1 MRALA
6 KLLFLALIGL
16 TLTVAAA
23 DRPPAFASP
32 SIASGPFRQFTDL
45 MRRDG
50 LDVVLVIDDSGGE
63 PLFLRELH
71 PKIVQLTDLLHGLV
85 PNARLG
91 IVAFGDCNKEYIQPL
106 TASSRELNDF
116 LNGPDEH
123 VCGCGCEASAGLD
136 ACETAINK
144 MNWKPQARK
153 VVVFIGDSPPGAD
166 QFGPLTRLISKF
178 RGEHGTFSTIDVA
191 PREHE
196 RFERLFWLKVHHQEP
211 PKISPLPEYYQ
222 STVGAYKK
230 LAESGAGTAII
241 LTKDTD
247 INQQILTLAF
257 GIQWKAETSA
267 FADKFSSG
275 TTPGK

>member
-1 MRALA
+1 
-6 KLLFLALIGL
+6 
-16 TLTVAAA
+16 
-23 DRPPAFASP
+23 
-32 SIASGPFRQFTDL
+32 
-45 MRRDG
+45 
-50 LDVVLVIDDSGGE
+50 
-63 PLFLRELH
+63 
-71 PKIVQLTDLLHGLV
+71 
-85 PNARLG
+85 
-91 IVAFGDCNKEYIQPL
+91 VAFGDCDKEYIQPL

-116 LNGPDEH
+116 LMGPEANY
-123 VCGCGCEASAGLD
+123 CGCGCEESATLG

-178 RGEHGTFSTIDVA
+178 RGEDGTFSTIDVA
-191 PREHE
+191 PQEHE
-196 RFERLFWLKVHHQEP
+196 RFERLLWLTVHHQEP

-222 STVGAYKK
+222 RTIGAYKK
-230 LAESGAGTAII
+230 LAESGAGTAIV

-267 FADKFSSG
+267 FADSFASG
-275 TTPGK
+275 TTTGK